1 MSTYDDA
8 MPDTSTRL
16 TARGAATRA
25 RIVDAAA
32 GLVFAG
38 GVAGTS
44 LDAVLAASGTS
55 KSQLY
60 HYFDDKDDLVLAV
73 IERQTAAV
81 LAAQQPQLDAVDS
94 IAGLR
99 RWRDLVVAMQRR
111 RGCVGGCPIGSL
123 ASELAESDRPRDLL
137 AASFARWEAS
147 FVDGFTAMHER
158 GELAPDAHPADLAT
172 ALMAALQ
179 GGLLLAQTTRSTRPL
194 ELSLDMAIGHIATHV
209 RPSRTSRRTRRAAP

>member
-1 MSTYDDA
+1 MLES
-8 MPDTSTRL
+8 STRL
-16 TARGAATRA
+16 TARGAETRA

-38 GVAGTS
+38 GVAATS
-44 LDAVLAASGTS
+44 LDTVLAASGTS

-81 LAAQQPQLDAVDS
+81 LAAQQPQLGHVDS

-99 RWRDLVVAMQRR
+99 RWRDLVVALQRR

-123 ASELAESDRPRDLL
+123 ASELADADRPRNLL
-137 AASFARWEAS
+137 AASFTRWETA
-147 FVDGFTAMHER
+147 FVEGLTAMHTR
-158 GELAPDAHPADLAT
+158 GELASDARPADLAT
-172 ALMAALQ
+172 ALMGALQ

-194 ELSLDMAIGHIATHV
+194 ELALDMAIQHIATNV
-209 RPSRTSRRTRRAAP
+209 RPPPKSRRPRRAGP

>member
-1 MSTYDDA
+1 MSE
-8 MPDTSTRL
+8 PVTRL
-16 TARGAATRA
+16 TARGAETRA

-32 GLVFAG
+32 RLVFAG

-73 IERQTAAV
+73 IERQTEAV
-81 LAAQQPQLDAVDS
+81 LAAQQPHFGQVDS

-99 RWRDLVVAMQRR
+99 RWRDFVVALQRR

-123 ASELAESDRPRDLL
+123 AAELAESDGHRELL
-137 AASFARWEAS
+137 AASFARWETA
-147 FVDGFTAMHER
+147 FVEGLTAMRER
-158 GELAPDAHPADLAT
+158 GELVPGVEPADLST
-172 ALMAALQ
+172 SLMGALQ

-194 ELSLDMAIGHIATHV
+194 ELSLDMAIDHIAAYVQHPPQSRE
-209 RPSRTSRRTRRAAP
+209 RPAP

>member
-1 MSTYDDA
+1 MAETTA
-8 MPDTSTRL
+8 ANHL

-32 GLVFAG
+32 TLIFTG
-38 GVAGTS
+38 GVSATS

-60 HYFDDKDDLVLAV
+60 HYFSDKDDLVLAV
-73 IERQTAAV
+73 IAHQTEAV
-81 LAAQQPQLDAVDS
+81 MAAQGARLDDVDS

-99 RWRDLVVAMQRR
+99 RWRDVVVELQRR

-123 ASELAESDRPRDLL
+123 ASELAESERPRDLL
-137 AASFARWEAS
+137 AASFTRWESMFAS
-147 FVDGFTAMHER
+147 GLTAIRDR
-158 GELAPDAHPADLAT
+158 GELPSGARPADLAT
-172 ALMAALQ
+172 ALMGALQ

-194 ELSLDMAIGHIATHV
+194 ELSLDLAIDHIATLAGSV
-209 RPSRTSRRTRRAAP
+209 SPTRRRRPPRP